1 MALGVG
7 DLVDAE
13 SLQPADAM
21 PRTPALDEP
30 VQLIRQRRRSQTQQA
45 RRGGLRHPLAVRQQ
59 QVFEAVAD
67 PGRARRPGGLL
78 EATAVGRA
86 ADLPGGVVQPHGTA
100 ADADIAPAAGLQ
112 DLNDLAPEPALG
124 TAAAVLLG
132 LDRDDNGRFL
142 PASFEPHAHGA
153 KPLEVEQLGDELHSG
168 HRSPSLFPFGEC
180 LMGIH
185 QA

>member
-1 MALGVG
+1 
-7 DLVDAE
+7 
-13 SLQPADAM
+13 M

-30 VQLIRQRRRSQTQQA
+30 VQLIRQRRGSQTQQA

-59 QVFEAVAD
+59 QVLEAVAD
-67 PGRARRPGGLL
+67 LGRARRPGGLL
-78 EATAVGRA
+78 EAPAVARA

-112 DLNDLAPEPALG
+112 DLNDPAPAPALG
-124 TAAAVLLG
+124 TAAAVPLG
-132 LDRDDNGRFL
+132 LDRGDDGRFL

-153 KPLEVEQLGDELHSG
+153 KSLEFEQLGDELHTG
-168 HRSPSLFPFGEC
+168 HRSRPVPFAGEC
-180 LMGIH
+180 LLGIH